1 MTSPPTGVERRMGQR
16 FTFNLPVAL
25 RDVASAAEGFGFTQD
40 LSSRGA
46 LLFTDMPLSQ
56 GAQVELTL
64 RMPSEI
70 TLGEAM
76 NVRCRGRVLRLV
88 DAPESAEK
96 NGERRIGVAVCIEGY
111 EHLAEASLG
120 ETEDQSAAFRRI
132 SALRAESEDSPA
144 PLSPRAIAN

>member
-1 MTSPPTGVERRMGQR
+1 
-16 FTFNLPVAL
+16 
-25 RDVASAAEGFGFTQD
+25 
-40 LSSRGA
+40 
-46 LLFTDMPLSQ
+46 MPLSQ